1 MALVRT
7 WLPIAMQDLS
17 GNGDVSWQAITDAP
31 MTIEEARRAYDAGT
45 HEMAQCR
52 AGSVMKL
59 VIIERRQRCRP
70 RHYFVARR
78 GEKYDLW
85 LKQETR

>member
-1 MALVRT
+1 MVMN

-17 GNGDVSWQAITDAP
+17 GNGDALWRAITAAP
-31 MTIEEARRAYDAGT
+31 MTIAEARRAYDAGT
-45 HEMAQCR
+45 HEMAQRR
-52 AGSVMKL
+52 AGSVMQL

-70 RHYFVARR
+70 RHYFAERR
-78 GEKYDLW
+78 GEKFDLW